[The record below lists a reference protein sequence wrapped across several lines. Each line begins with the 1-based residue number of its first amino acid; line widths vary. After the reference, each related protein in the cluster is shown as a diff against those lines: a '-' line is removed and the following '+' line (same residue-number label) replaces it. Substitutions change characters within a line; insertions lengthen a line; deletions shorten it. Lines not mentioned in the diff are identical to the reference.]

1 MSDINKTSHTVQEVE
16 ANPGLIDETYTLLNG
31 RHNILYQFV
40 MRYDDYIYNT
50 HDYGTGDALTMIE
63 SHTLSFIDDH
73 AGTTVTE
80 LASFWRKTKGAISQI
95 VSRLEGYG
103 LIEKR
108 KASDNGKTVLLYAT
122 ETGKKPVQPT
132 RCMISLISQR
142 PWENWGKSAPPMTL
156 IPSSAS
162 FPSIMT
168 SSPEILKKT
177 TFRNDKEDEKTKN
190 KHKIRTLHC
199 AL

>member
-1 MSDINKTSHTVQEVE
+1 MSDIKKMAHTIQEVE

-73 AGTTVTE
+73 PGTTVTE
-80 LASFWRKTKGAISQI
+80 LASFWSKTKGAISQI
-95 VSRLEGYG
+95 VSRLERYG

-108 KASDNGKTVLLYAT
+108 KAPDNGKTVLLYAT
-122 ETGKKPVQPT
+122 ETVKKASTAHKMYDILDITKTMGELGKECSPDDIDTFFRVLSVYNDVIT
-132 RCMISLISQR
+132 RDFEENNISKRQGR
-142 PWENWGKSAPPMTL
+142 
-156 IPSSAS
+156 
-162 FPSIMT
+162 
-168 SSPEILKKT
+168 
-177 TFRNDKEDEKTKN
+177 R
-190 KHKIRTLHC
+190 KHKK
-199 AL
+199 

>member
-1 MSDINKTSHTVQEVE
+1 MSDIKKMAHTIQEVE

-73 AGTTVTE
+73 PGTTVTE
-80 LASFWRKTKGAISQI
+80 LASFWSKTKGAISQI
-95 VSRLEGYG
+95 VSRLERYG
-103 LIEKR
+103 LIEK
-108 KASDNGKTVLLYAT
+108 KKKPLITVRPFCSHAT

-132 RCMISLISQR
+132 RCTISLILQR
-142 PWENWGKSAPPMTL
+142 PWENWGKNAP
-156 IPSSAS
+156 
-162 FPSIMT
+162 
-168 SSPEILKKT
+168 
-177 TFRNDKEDEKTKN
+177 R
-190 KHKIRTLHC
+190 
-199 AL
+199 